1 MENDNATT
9 HSTQAATNE
18 ALAEKAKAGDR
29 DALAALWMQNR
40 GLLGMMGRRYFSRYE
55 QQAKAAGVTLEDV

>member
-18 ALAEKAKAGDR
+18 ALAERAKAGK
-29 DALAALWMQNR
+29 AQNP
-40 GLLGMMGRRYFSRYE
+40 
-55 QQAKAAGVTLEDV
+55 